1 MFDPSLIQNVMFYRY
16 GGSTSQGR
24 VLVGVPK
31 EKTLKVVSRCDGCMH
46 KPLQPTDSIL
56 KLLRLGSLHPIAGML
71 KY

>member
-1 MFDPSLIQNVMFYRY
+1 MNLQPFPSWYRY
-16 GGSTSQGR
+16 ILYKCTSQGR

-56 KLLRLGSLHPIAGML
+56 KLLRLGSLDPIAGML